1 MELNIPAIKGIGD
14 SLIYLVDR
22 WQGKQGHHGIGDISI
37 YDVDFEPIDAATAQQ
52 DLHHEGAGL
61 SLVDHLTHNVQKV
74 RMEAWA
80 EFSSRYFNLR
90 EIRYFDIEGKENE
103 RVTY

>member
-61 SLVDHLTHNVQKV
+61 SLVDHLTHNVYKG
-74 RMEAWA
+74 RMEERW
-80 EFSSRYFNLR
+80 EEHTS
-90 EIRYFDIEGKENE
+90 EIKSLMSTPNADS
-103 RVTY
+103 